1 MVTFFPS
8 FLYSCCLSIIVLLV
22 FDTFVCFV
30 LLGCCLFLL
39 CGFLFV
45 VCFWRVE
52 RNFHFL
58 SGLFFLMDSSSSS
71 NSNRNYRKERK
82 CFI

>member
-1 MVTFFPS
+1 MVTFFPF

-52 RNFHFL
+52 RNFHF
-58 SGLFFLMDSSSSS
+58 MDSSS